1 VNDFD
6 DGSDFCHDYHCDYDS
21 VIFDIGLCLSSDY
34 DFDGV
39 YIAEK

>member
-6 DGSDFCHDYHCDYDS
+6 DGSDFCHGYHYDS